1 MQSSQ
6 QQSIPQQENENQHQH
21 QQSDL
26 NASSVKEFVPG
37 KAWSSQ
43 DRASTLISKASDP
56 APQEGQIDPTQRHHG
71 AASIPAG
78 PTPSPLPSFRSLQ
91 SMGSDALWRYH
102 RELSLESNRQ
112 MDPTDPRHNAVPMP
126 YYNAFCLD
134 LEQNSRS
141 SSFGYPSSTF
151 STTSRQ
157 DGHLYTVRRF
167 DNVRCVS
174 PRIADAITKKWTNFA
189 TVQEHPGVV
198 PLYNCFVAQRA
209 VFFVHRYIPGARTLR
224 ERLLEGPLHETFVWS
239 AVNQVVSAVRAI
251 HSQNLAVRALDVN
264 HILTNTNADGSRL
277 RLRLNCLGV
286 VDALEF
292 EARKNPTE
300 LQLEDIRNLGFLVL
314 SIATSVPV
322 NPGTDQKTLG
332 RYEKFMGE
340 NYSRELHGLTMT
352 LIKSARPPSILEIGR
367 ALALRT
373 LDEQD
378 AAYISLDRSDKAL
391 SAGKSR
397 CSDIEVLQIVTI
409 FNCLLTFL
417 VYCLFIKEFESGRIL
432 RLMVHF
438 VDCKCDFQLWRSL
451 YYFLIYVSTFIA

>member
-1 MQSSQ
+1 MDGLGESFGKLSTSALEWRPDQKSSQ

-37 KAWSSQ
+37 KAWSTQ
-43 DRASTLISKASDP
+43 DLASTLSKASDP
-56 APQEGQIDPTQRHHG
+56 APQEEQVETSQRHHG

-102 RELSLESNRQ
+102 RDLSLESSRQ

-126 YYNAFCLD
+126 YYNAFCMD
-134 LEQNSRS
+134 SEQKNSRS

-151 STTSRQ
+151 SATSRQ
-157 DGHLYTVRRF
+157 DGHLYAVRRF

-174 PRIADAITKKWTNFA
+174 PRIADAITKKWTMAA

-209 VFFVHRYIPGARTLR
+209 VFFVHQYIPGARTLR

-239 AVNQVVSAVRAI
+239 AVNQIVSAVRAI
-251 HSQNLAVRALDVN
+251 HSQNLAVRALDLN
-264 HILTNTNADGSRL
+264 HVLSNTNADGSRL

-314 SIATSVPV
+314 SIATSVEV
-322 NPGTDQKTLG
+322 NSGTDQKTLG
-332 RYEKFMGE
+332 RCENFMVE

-367 ALALRT
+367 ALAHRT

-378 AAYISLDRSDKAL
+378 AAYISLDRSEKAL
-391 SAGKSR
+391 SAGKDH
-397 CSDIEVLQIVTI
+397 CKKWKFLKLVTF
-409 FNCLLTFL
+409 FNRILILC
-417 VYCLFIKEFESGRIL
+417 VYASLFKEYESGRTL
-432 RLMVHF
+432 RLMVRGL
-438 VDCKCDFQLWRSL
+438 QM
-451 YYFLIYVSTFIA
+451 